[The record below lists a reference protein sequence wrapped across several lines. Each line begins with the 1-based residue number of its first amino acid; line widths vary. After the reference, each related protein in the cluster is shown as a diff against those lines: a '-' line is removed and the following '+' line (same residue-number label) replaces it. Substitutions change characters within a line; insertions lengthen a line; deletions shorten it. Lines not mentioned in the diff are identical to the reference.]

1 MIKTHI
7 EFDDTDVARILKKII
22 TGDCKDEMVKLLTP
36 IICDE
41 HHSVKLLA
49 KIFIGHKLPN
59 IIPEGTFCRIKRSTF
74 YISPSK
80 EQLYKDNV
88 DDNDELIGTIKD
100 FRGYHKDMYGVAFK
114 LKEKDGSI
122 TEDYSYISICNIEV
136 IKEF

>member
-59 IIPEGTFCRIKRSTF
+59 IIPEGTFCRIKRSEF
-74 YISPSK
+74 YIHPSK

-88 DDNDELIGTIKD
+88 DDNDELIGIIKD
-100 FRGYHKDMYGVAFK
+100 FRGYHKDMYGVTFK

-122 TEDYSYISICNIEV
+122 TEDYSYLRSYQIEV